1 MHRHFENWND
11 MKHEAR
17 KFWSA
22 ETISCLIYAKLFP
35 CTISDGES
43 QTPLHIFLLG
53 GGGVCTQ
60 AYKTSMVR
68 RIISID
74 RRPKKPYAHH
84 KSHLHTMKVYSTR
97 PVSLTIKVFLIK
109 ILLFFDHWS
118 NHLSQ
123 SNYKRS
129 EAIEIVN

>member
-1 MHRHFENWND
+1 MHRHIENWND

-22 ETISCLIYAKLFP
+22 ETISCLIIAKLFP

-43 QTPLHIFLLG
+43 QTPLHRFLLRG
-53 GGGVCTQ
+53 GGGGFCTE

-74 RRPKKPYAHH
+74 HRQKETVCSSQDSFAYDE
-84 KSHLHTMKVYSTR
+84 SLQHLTS
-97 PVSLTIKVFLIK
+97 
-109 ILLFFDHWS
+109 
-118 NHLSQ
+118 
-123 SNYKRS
+123 
-129 EAIEIVN
+129 